1 MDDSGERRRSVPR
14 GAVILVT
21 ALFAIGVVTVG
32 GASAAPAPP
41 GRYIVVLRED
51 VPDPGAVAL
60 EHARDHAAQV
70 DFVYRSAL
78 KGYAAVIPNDRVAA
92 VRGDGRVAY
101 VEPDQTA
108 VASAQVLPWGIDKV
122 DADVSSTTA
131 GDGAGAISNV
141 NAYVIDTGIST
152 SHPDLFVVDQVKFG
166 RGPKKDC
173 NGHGTH
179 VAGTIAARDNTIDV
193 VGVSPGSPLTSVK
206 VLGCDGSGFTSTIIA
221 GVDWVTAN
229 ALKPAVA
236 NMSLG
241 GPSSP
246 ALDTA
251 VLNSVASGVFYA
263 VAAGNE
269 GANACNVSPARA
281 GAGLD
286 NGIVTVAATDPA
298 DQEPAF
304 SNFGACVDI
313 WAPGVNVLSTSIG
326 GGTTTLSGTSQ
337 ASPHVAGGGSLYLS
351 SHTNANPAAV
361 ETALKVA
368 AHIPGTLSKD
378 GRPIQLENVA
388 TF

>member
-337 ASPHVAGGGSLYLS
+337 ASPHVAGGGSLYVS